1 LCKESEW
8 HYKTPRSSQLTS
20 HKPLRDTTSDHVTT
34 FFPAEWMLSLIAKE
48 GQALSVSERVG
59 DALKTEN

>member
-1 LCKESEW
+1 
-8 HYKTPRSSQLTS
+8 
-20 HKPLRDTTSDHVTT
+20 LRDTTSDHVTT